1 MPPTGLRERKRAK
14 VRRDIQ
20 ANAIALFRRQGYEA
34 TTVQQIAEAAVIS
47 ESTFYRYFPTK
58 ADVVLRD
65 DYDPLIAEAIVAQPP
80 ELGPMQAIRAGFA
93 SVFGTLSAEEE
104 AEQRERLA
112 LTMSVPELR
121 AAMLDQFTGGMQLLA
136 EAVGRRTGRP
146 ADDPAIIAIAGAVVG
161 ALIAAMF
168 AFVGDPDADVRVVI
182 DETLARLEAG
192 LTL

>member
-80 ELGPMQAIRAGFA
+80 DLGALQAIRAGFA

-121 AAMLDQFTGGMQLLA
+121 AGMLDQFTGGMQLLA

-146 ADDPAIIAIAGAVVG
+146 AADPAVMTIAGAVVG

-168 AFVGDPDADVRVVI
+168 AFVDDPDAHVDVVI
-182 DETLARLEAG
+182 DQTLAQLEAG